1 MVNQVS
7 DHRLHTVHRFR
18 VPAADVD
25 NWRAAMT
32 DLLAQW
38 RSSPELLTS
47 DLLRNLDDRD
57 LWLLTSQ
64 WVDVGSYR
72 RHGLGGLAKM
82 LWLPVMRWVVDE
94 PSAYLSPA
102 DLE

>member
-1 MVNQVS
+1 MVNRVS

-18 VPAADVD
+18 VPATEVD
-25 NWRAAMT
+25 PWRSAMT
-32 DLLAQW
+32 ELFTHW
-38 RSSPELLTS
+38 RSAPGWLAG
-47 DLLRNLDDRD
+47 DLLRNLDDPD

-94 PSAYLSPA
+94 PSAYLSPD